1 MKDEESAGAAKLRV
15 FLENLF
21 WEIEAIPGLTDGQ
34 RDELTELKI
43 RVDGE
48 VESLLA
54 SIFPPVS
61 PSGSDDLTEV

>member
-1 MKDEESAGAAKLRV
+1 MKDEEAAGAAHLRA

-34 RDELTELKI
+34 RDELTEIKI

-48 VESLLA
+48 VEATVA
-54 SIFPPVS
+54 SIFPPAS
-61 PSGSDDLTEV
+61 PAA